1 MNESP
6 TASNAI
12 LLQALQA
19 HGIVILEDN
28 GKFLQ
33 LENEYSVEIEANG
46 IFKLRSEGL
55 VVAPFADLDELC
67 QFIKMG

>member
-1 MNESP
+1 MDTKESL
-6 TASNAI
+6 I
-12 LLQALQA
+12 QALNRYHIQ
-19 HGIVILEDN
+19 ILNDR
-28 GKFLQ
+28 GKILD
-33 LENEYSVEIEANG
+33 LENDYEVEIEANG

>member
-1 MNESP
+1 MDTKESL
-6 TASNAI
+6 I
-12 LLQALQA
+12 QALNRYHIQ
-19 HGIVILEDN
+19 ILNDR
-28 GKFLQ
+28 GKYIE
-33 LENEYSVEIEANG
+33 LENDYEIEIEANG